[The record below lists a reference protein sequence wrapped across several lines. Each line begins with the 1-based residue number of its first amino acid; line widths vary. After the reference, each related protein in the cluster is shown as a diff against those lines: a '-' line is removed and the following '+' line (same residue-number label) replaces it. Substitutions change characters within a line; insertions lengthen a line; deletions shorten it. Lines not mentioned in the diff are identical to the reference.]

1 MCSLFR
7 RAAAFGAL
15 CALLL
20 ASAVPAGA
28 VSTSAVSAVL
38 MDADSGRLLYVQNAH
53 ESRPIASITK
63 LMTALVA
70 AERADDLDTIVTVDP
85 KAAGVEGSSIYLKAG
100 EQLTLRDLLYGL
112 MLQSGNDAAVA
123 IAIHCAGDVETFA
136 GWMNQRAAE
145 LGMEDSHFMNP
156 NGLDEEG
163 HYSSAYDMALLAQE
177 VLKNPDL
184 AEIVATKTAVR
195 GERSLAN
202 HNKLLWRYEGCVG
215 LKTGYTQS
223 AGRTL
228 VSAATRE
235 GTTLICVTL
244 RDPNDWADHASL
256 FDYGFAR
263 FKSYLLARPGK
274 TLARVPVSGSLARAV
289 PVVTAGPVRACLTE
303 DEAVTARVLLP
314 DRLEAPVEQGD
325 VLGSLTFYLN
335 GQELGKTDLLAAQSA
350 PCDRPGGL
358 RGLLGAV
365 FCPLFP
371 LPGEDAHLWRG
382 VLSQNPT
389 MGV

>member
-7 RAAAFGAL
+7 RVAAFGAL
-15 CALLL
+15 CALFL
-20 ASAVPAGA
+20 ASSVSAGA
-28 VSTSAVSAVL
+28 LSTSAAGAVL
-38 MDADSGRLLYVQNAH
+38 MDADSGRVLYGQNAH
-53 ESRPIASITK
+53 DPRPIASITK

-70 AERADDLDTIVTVDP
+70 AERADDLDATVTVAP
-85 KAAGVEGSSIYLKAG
+85 QAAGVEGSSIYLKAG
-100 EQLTLRDLLYGL
+100 EQLSLRDLLYGL
-112 MLQSGNDAAVA
+112 MLHSGNDAAVA
-123 IAIHCAGDVETFA
+123 IAIHCAGDVETFVS
-136 GWMNQRAAE
+136 WMNRRAAE
-145 LGMEDSHFMNP
+145 LGMEHSHFMNP

-177 VLKNPDL
+177 VLKKPDL
-184 AEIVATKTAVR
+184 AEIVGTKTAVR
-195 GERSLAN
+195 GERSLVN

-235 GTTLICVTL
+235 ETTLICVTL

-256 FDYGFAR
+256 LDYGFANYQSR
-263 FKSYLLARPGK
+263 LLASPGK
-274 TLARVPVSGSLARAV
+274 TLARLPVSGSLARAV
-289 PVVTAGPVRACLTE
+289 PVVTASTVRACLTDSE
-303 DEAVTARVLLP
+303 SVTAQLKLP

-325 VLGSLTFYLN
+325 VLGSLTFSLN
-335 GQELGKTDLLAAQSA
+335 GQEIGKTDLIAAQTA

-365 FCPLFP
+365 FYPLCP
-371 LPGEDAHLWRG
+371 LPGSEAPLWRG
-382 VLSQNPT
+382 ALSKTPT